1 MTEVSPTLAQI
12 EQRSARAIDAIAKRP
27 WLAAAVLIAI
37 ALICYLPGLLAL
49 PPLDRTDV
57 FYAESSRAMLERGD
71 LLDARF
77 VEQQFAFR
85 PIGIYWLQIAS
96 GKLLGPGAWDA
107 ISTYRFPSL
116 LGGLLAVLAVWC
128 LLRPLLGPRGSLI
141 AAAFYAVTPIVA
153 LQAQLAIPEGP
164 LLLAAAV
171 AQLSL
176 LRIYCA
182 AEGERHTGL
191 AIIFWTAQGFGIL
204 LNALAVPILS
214 LSTIIA
220 LFIFDRKA
228 GWLKRLRPLMGVPA
242 MIVMA
247 APWILVRAHIDG
259 GVPFSSLTSWE
270 LLNALGGAQ
279 DMKLHAAPFT
289 FTLVVIVG
297 FLPGAVLLVPGI
309 KGLWT
314 GRAAALQR
322 FLFAWLFGYLA
333 YLELISSKPALYTVQ
348 AVFPAAAAAAAL
360 ALERNGH
367 LEIPPGMLRLPWW
380 LVLAVMAALLS
391 GVMWIAGVPPNVG
404 IVMGA
409 LIVTAMITLAAITAS
424 KNLVAAWLV
433 TIVAGVALFVG
444 FMFGAVMPHS
454 EKAWPAERIAAAIA
468 PLQRCVSGPV
478 RVVGFREPS
487 TIFTLGRQSIIVL
500 PEEIADWLAGGEGG
514 ITVVEDR
521 WDGEFQAALLAPGAE
536 LARRVGCLEA
546 FNVMRGCPL
555 AFSIYVRGKAKL
567 DASCAVAPA
576 NVCKRSVPPPQDN
589 VATSRC
595 Y

>member
-57 FYAESSRAMLERGD
+57 IYAESSRAMLERGD

-77 VEQQFAFR
+77 LEQQFAFR

-116 LGGLLAVLAVWC
+116 LGGLLAVLAVWW
-128 LLRPLLGPRGSLI
+128 LLRPLLGPRGSVI

-191 AIIFWTAQGFGIL
+191 AILFWAAQGFGIL

-242 MIVMA
+242 MIVIA

-259 GVPFSSLTSWE
+259 GVPFSSLTWWQ

-289 FTLVVIVG
+289 FTLAVIVG

-309 KGLWT
+309 KELWT

-333 YLELISSKPALYTVQ
+333 YLELIASKPALYTVQ

-424 KNLVAAWLV
+424 QNLVAAWLV
-433 TIVAGVALFVG
+433 TIVVGCALFVG
-444 FMFGAVMPHS
+444 FMFGAVMPQS

-478 RVVGFREPS
+478 RVIGFREPS
-487 TIFTLGRQSIIVL
+487 TIFTIGRQSIIVL
-500 PEEIADWLAGGEGG
+500 PDDIADWLASGEGG

-521 WDGEFQAALLAPGAE
+521 WDGELQAELLAPGAE
-536 LARRVGCLEA
+536 LGRRVGCVEA
-546 FNVMRGCPL
+546 FNIMRGCPL
-555 AFSIYVRGKAKL
+555 SFSIYVMGKAKL

-576 NVCKRSVPPPQDN
+576 NVCKRPVPPPLGN

>member
-1 MTEVSPTLAQI
+1 MTEVFPTLAQI

-37 ALICYLPGLLAL
+37 ALLCYLPGLLAL

-57 FYAESSRAMLERGD
+57 IYAESSRAMLERGD

-77 VEQQFAFR
+77 LEQQFAFR

-116 LGGLLAVLAVWC
+116 LGGLLAVLAVWW

-191 AIIFWTAQGFGIL
+191 AIMFWTAQGFGIL

-242 MIVMA
+242 MIVIA
-247 APWILVRAHIDG
+247 APWILVRAHFDG
-259 GVPFSSLTSWE
+259 GVPFSSLTWWQ

-279 DMKLHAAPFT
+279 DMKLHAVPFT
-289 FTLVVIVG
+289 FTLAVIVG

-309 KGLWT
+309 KELWT

-333 YLELISSKPALYTVQ
+333 YLELIASKPALYTVQ

-424 KNLVAAWLV
+424 QNLVAAWLV
-433 TIVAGVALFVG
+433 TFVVGFALFVG
-444 FMFGAVMPHS
+444 FVFGALMPHS
-454 EKAWPAERIAAAIA
+454 QKAWPAERIAAAIA

-478 RVVGFREPS
+478 KVIGFREPS
-487 TIFTLGRQSIIVL
+487 TIFTLGRQSIVL
-500 PEEIADWLAGGEGG
+500 PADVIDWLPSGEGD
-514 ITVVEDR
+514 ITIVEDR
-521 WDGEFQAALLAPGAE
+521 WDGELQAALLAHGAD
-536 LARRVGCLEA
+536 LGRRVGCVEA
-546 FNVMRGCPL
+546 FNIMRGCPL
-555 AFSIYVRGKAKL
+555 SFSIYVTGKAKL

-589 VATSRC
+589 VAESRC